1 MTTKSRRGHNEGSVF
16 YVTEKGFWRAMVT
29 LDGHRLSHTGETR
42 KECQAWIKKTIAQ
55 IDNGLTF
62 DGAQI
67 TLNDFLADWLVSIK
81 ASVKPHTW
89 YQYDMTVRKHI
100 VPYIGKITLND
111 LRPEHIQKLY
121 DKKLKDGSGART
133 VQFTH
138 LILHKSLNH
147 ALKLGTIPRNPTE
160 TTYRPKIV
168 SKEMKFYDE
177 GQVAQLLLAVR
188 GSRDDSLY
196 QLVVSTGM
204 RQSEVL
210 GLKWSD
216 LDWRNKTITIRRQLV
231 RLSKT
236 EDEFFSSVKTNAG
249 KRTITLGDQTLQK
262 LREHMALQDDER
274 KHPRREKWVEYD
286 LIFPSITGTPMNQSN
301 LYHSFKRLIQ
311 EAGLPEIR
319 FHDLR
324 HSAASIMLNHGVA
337 PMVVAKRLGHSK
349 VSVTLDTYGHLI
361 PELHDDVAQFLDD
374 LITPVEVELVSSNIS
389 TS

>member
-1 MTTKSRRGHNEGSVF
+1 
-16 YVTEKGFWRAMVT
+16 MVT
-29 LDGHRLSHTGETR
+29 LDGHRLSHTGANR
-42 KECQAWIKKTIAQ
+42 KECQEWIKKTIAQ

-67 TLNDFLADWLVSIK
+67 TLSDFLTEWLVSIK
-81 ASVKPHTW
+81 ASLKPHTW

-100 VPYIGKITLND
+100 VPFIGKTTLKD

-121 DKKLKDGSGART
+121 DKKLKDGSGTRT

-147 ALKLGTIPRNPTE
+147 ALKLGIIPRNPTE
-160 TTYRPKIV
+160 TTYRPKTV

-177 GQVAQLLLAVR
+177 SQVARLLLSVR
-188 GSRDDSLY
+188 GTRDEALY
-196 QLVVSTGM
+196 QLVISTGM

-274 KHPRREKWVEYD
+274 KHPRREKWVDYD

-324 HSAASIMLNHGVA
+324 HTAASIMLNHGIA
-337 PMVVAKRLGHSK
+337 PMVVAKRLGHAK
-349 VSVTLDTYGHLI
+349 VSVTLDSYGHLI
-361 PELHDDVAQFLDD
+361 PELHDDVAQIVDD
-374 LITPVEVELVSSNIS
+374 LITPVEVELLPINRS